1 MDECLSF
8 VVSTGLSKGNFAC
21 IALILSHIKL
31 FQMWVLLSKSIKIKS
46 FSYETVKKNNDFFCP
61 RMVVYYLM
69 YQSSSNL
76 KMNNNKQAKLHLDAC
91 SSFLFN
97 SPFSDTLT
105 LVGFFL
111 SVMHIYST
119 FLHSWI
125 SIYSQWICQYL
136 FECLIPILPF
146 KNIFLSVN
154 LT

>member
-21 IALILSHIKL
+21 VALILSHIKL

-69 YQSSSNL
+69 CQSSSNL
-76 KMNNNKQAKLHLDAC
+76 KINNNKQAKLHLDAC

-97 SPFSDTLT
+97 SPFFDTLT
-105 LVGFFL
+105 LVGFFCL
-111 SVMHIYST
+111 LCIYT
-119 FLHSWI
+119 
-125 SIYSQWICQYL
+125 
-136 FECLIPILPF
+136 LPF
-146 KNIFLSVN
+146 YTPEFQFTHSEYTNIYLNV
-154 LT
+154 